1 MSSNTSSKKVVNWGI
16 IGLGDVCAK
25 KSGPAFWKCNN
36 SKLVAVMRR
45 TPGKAKQWVKDN
57 VPGGDC
63 AGYDDITAFLNHN
76 GLDAVYIATPPGN
89 HLEVARKVAE
99 VGSIKACYVEKP
111 VGRCAAE
118 TIEMVNLFQDRL
130 FYPAYIS
137 RAYERTNKVKQLI
150 DDGVS
155 LGDVV
160 SISYTLKGT
169 GGIRGLDTNNIP
181 WRVDAV
187 QSGGGLIMDVGCHV
201 IDRLDYLLGPLTNVT
216 GQAMNRNSPFYDVED
231 YVELHATIHDTT
243 VTCTWDF
250 GATEEEACDQL
261 IIKGSNGNSLSMA
274 AMSPSLPVHL
284 INDDQII
291 KTFTFDTP
299 EHTAQPLI
307 QLVTDEICGIDGVM
321 SPAKGDNAIRT
332 SKVLDTILFSY
343 YGDRNPEFWS
353 QTWPRNK
360 S

>member
-1 MSSNTSSKKVVNWGI
+1 MSLKTSKKVVNWGI

-25 KSGPAFWKCNN
+25 KSGPAFWKCDN

-45 TPGKAKQWVKDN
+45 TPGKAKRWVKDN

-63 AGYDDITAFLNHN
+63 VGYDDIHAFLNHD

-89 HLEVARKVAE
+89 HLEVVKRVAE
-99 VGSIKACYVEKP
+99 VESIKACYVEKP
-111 VGRCAAE
+111 VGRCGAE
-118 TIEMVNLFQDRL
+118 TEEMVKLFRDKL

-137 RAYERTNKVKQLI
+137 RAYDRTNKVKELI
-150 DDGVS
+150 DDGVT

-160 SISYTLKGT
+160 SVSYTFKGT
-169 GGIRGLDTNNIP
+169 GGIRGLDTSNIP
-181 WRVDAV
+181 WRVDAA
-187 QSGGGLIMDVGCHV
+187 QSGGGLIMDVGCHL

-216 GQAMNRNSPFYDVED
+216 GTAINTNSLYDVED
-231 YVELHATIHDTT
+231 YVELHANIDRTT
-243 VTCTWDF
+243 VTCTWNFAPAQD
-250 GATEEEACDQL
+250 EECDEL
-261 IIKGSNGNSLSMA
+261 IINGSNGNSLSMA

-284 INDDQII
+284 INDHQIV

-307 QLVTDEICGIDGVM
+307 QLVTHEICGIDSAM
-321 SPAKGDNAIRT
+321 SPARGDNAIRT
-332 SKVLDTILFSY
+332 SKVLDTILLDY
-343 YGDRNPEFWS
+343 YGNRKPGFWS
-353 QTWPRNK
+353 QNWPRNNN